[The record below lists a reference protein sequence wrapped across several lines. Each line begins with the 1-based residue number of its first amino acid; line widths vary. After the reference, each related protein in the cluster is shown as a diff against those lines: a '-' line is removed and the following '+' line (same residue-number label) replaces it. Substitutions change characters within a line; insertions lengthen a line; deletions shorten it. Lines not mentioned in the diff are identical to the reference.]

1 MPKVLTV
8 DDSRAI
14 RTMVIK
20 QLTELGC
27 DVDEAEDGEQG
38 LARLE
43 ECAYDLIVLDV
54 TMPVLDGPGMLE
66 RMRAAGN
73 RTPVL
78 MLTSESKR
86 QVVGTLIKLGIEE
99 YILKPFRPEELRA
112 KVAKVLGADR
122 LAPAGATQGAS
133 GHGSDAL
140 GMTGPP
146 TAPAMAGGGGAVPRD
161 NAKPF
166 VDVLIVDDMENVH
179 KRLRA
184 ILPAHVSL
192 HSCVSAQSALSA
204 AREKIFRVILLDTDI
219 PDVNSTALMNQL
231 RALQSHVS
239 VVALRLRS
247 QDEKA
252 LRAEGYDDVLAKPFD
267 AVEIDDL
274 LGRYFDNQDLVTTTD
289 NVVRAAAFTGR
300 ADRLEK
306 YFQRI
311 VERGRVEIEKVAA
324 ACFDEVIV
332 DLSVAEVRPDQSPRL
347 VLELEKTARKFGV
360 SLRLVGTP
368 ELQRVLSGIVDTAT
382 IPFYPSLGEAKAA

>member
-14 RTMVIK
+14 RTMVVK

-43 ECAYDLIVLDV
+43 ECEYELVVLDV

-66 RMRAAGN
+66 RMRTSGN

-86 QVVGTLIKLGIEE
+86 QVVATLMKLGIED
-99 YILKPFRPEELRA
+99 YILKPFKPEELRA

-122 LAPAGATQGAS
+122 LAAAQAAQAAS
-133 GHGSDAL
+133 GHASDAVV
-140 GMTGPP
+140 MA
-146 TAPAMAGGGGAVPRD
+146 APAAPAASGAGFLRD
-161 NAKPF
+161 GAKPF

-179 KRLRA
+179 KRLRTM
-184 ILPAHVSL
+184 LPQHVSMQG
-192 HSCVSAQSALSA
+192 CVSAQSALSA
-204 AREKIFRVILLDTDI
+204 AREKIFRVILIDTEI
-219 PDVNSTALMNQL
+219 PDVNSAALMNQL

-252 LRAEGYDDVLAKPFD
+252 LRAEGYDDVLTKPFD
-267 AVEIDDL
+267 AGELDDF
-274 LGRYFDNQDLVTTTD
+274 LGRYFDNQDLVSTMD
-289 NVVRAAAFTGR
+289 NVIRAAGFTGK

-311 VERGRVEIEKVAA
+311 AELARAEIEKVAS

-332 DLSVAEVRPDQSPRL
+332 DLSATEVRPDQSPKL
-347 VLELEKTARKFGV
+347 ALDLDKTARRLGV

-368 ELQRVLSGIVDTAT
+368 ELQRVLGGLVDTAA